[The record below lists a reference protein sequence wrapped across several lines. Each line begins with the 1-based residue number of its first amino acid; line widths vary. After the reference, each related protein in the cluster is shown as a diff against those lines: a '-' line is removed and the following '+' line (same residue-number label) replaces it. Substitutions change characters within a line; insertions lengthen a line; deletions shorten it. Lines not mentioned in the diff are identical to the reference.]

1 MPATL
6 TASIPQKGQM
16 VQVRGG
22 IYLVTEVHAQTRLL
36 ETSGRIVPTS
46 HLVHL
51 SSLMNDAL
59 GEVLSV
65 LWEHEPG
72 ARVFESLALPEGK
85 GFDPP
90 EQMAAFLNAVRW
102 GAASNAEVAYIQA
115 PFRCGVAREE
125 YQLDPLVRAVEMPRA
140 NLLIADDV
148 GLGKTIEAGLVMQEL
163 IFRHRVHSILIVCPA
178 ALQIQWREQMRDKF
192 GLEFMIIDSER
203 VRSLRRERGVRSN
216 PWTHFPR
223 LITSIDYLKREKSLR
238 ALRDLLPSGED
249 AAWPRN
255 IDLLVV
261 DEAHIVAPSGSGKY
275 AVDSMR
281 TQAIRL
287 IAPHAE
293 HKLFLTATPHNGY
306 PESFTALLELLDNQ
320 RFTRGLKPRP
330 EQLEAIMV
338 RRLKSEMTGWDGK
351 PLFPVR
357 RLKEIPVSF
366 TAEEKAI
373 HQALRKYGELRKQRN
388 GQPGNYLVDFVLK
401 LLKKR
406 LFSSPLAF
414 LKTLETH
421 IATLQR
427 QTIKADQRASEV
439 SLRLNFESL
448 EENDFADEGEYESQL
463 VESLE
468 LAATR
473 FEALSPEEQAL
484 LAQMRDWA
492 ETAASKGDSKLHELI
507 RWLKREI
514 APEGRWSDQR
524 VILFTEYRDS
534 LYWLMDMLKQHK
546 LLSKDRVLVLEGGM
560 DPAAREAIKA
570 AFQASPAD
578 SEVRILLATDA
589 ASEGIDLQNHCH
601 RLIHY
606 EIPWNPNRLEQ
617 RNGRIDRHGQR
628 FDPQIWHFVSAE
640 YLNQP
645 YDGAPGTLDGDLEFL
660 LRAARKVDQIRVDLG
675 KVGPVIAS
683 QVEQAMLGKRSGSLN
698 TTAAEQSASRARNSL
713 RFERDLR
720 KKLHMLSDKLQSSAR
735 SLQIEAKYIQEVVE
749 CGLELAGQ
757 PPLRPAEL
765 AGIWPHQQGRFT
777 SCPIFHM
784 PALSHQW
791 AACSEGLRHP
801 HTGNPRPITF
811 DADLVR
817 GRDDLVLI
825 HLNHKLVQM
834 CLRLLRAEVWSQ
846 DPKLHRMAVM
856 QVPDHVLKSPAL
868 LAFAR
873 LVVVGGH
880 KELLHE
886 ELIMGGG
893 TLWEGSF
900 SRFKTEGEKHPLL
913 NTAWAEPIAPA
924 LAERLLAAWPDC
936 QADLLRA
943 LNTRLNER
951 SKTILNQLNARCEKE
966 VKNLEQI
973 MDELAAQIEAQLKR
987 GEDEEIEVGSGET
1000 LPMAELLKEL
1010 NSDELRQFKRDQ
1022 DNLSHRLQRIPAEKA
1037 RESEAI
1043 RQRYAEPQA
1052 RLFPVGVIWYV
1063 PASLAG
1069 RA

>member
-6 TASIPQKGQM
+6 TASLPQKGQM

-22 IYLVTEVHAQTRLL
+22 IYLVTEVLAQTRIL
-36 ETSGRIVPTS
+36 ESSGRIVPTS

-59 GEVLSV
+59 GESLSV

-163 IFRHRVHSILIVCPA
+163 IFRHRAHTILIVCPA

-192 GLEFMIIDSER
+192 GLEFVIIDSER

-238 ALRDLLPSGED
+238 ALRDLLPSSEE

-275 AVDSMR
+275 ALDSKR

-306 PESFTALLELLDNQ
+306 LESFTALLELLDNQ

-357 RLKEIPVSF
+357 RLKEIAVTF
-366 TAEEKAI
+366 TDEEKAI
-373 HQALRKYGELRKQRN
+373 HQALRKYGELRKKQN

-427 QTIKADQRASEV
+427 QTFQAEQRASDTA
-439 SLRLNFESL
+439 LRLNFESL
-448 EENDFADEGEYESQL
+448 EENDFADEHEYESQ
-463 VESLE
+463 VIESLE

-492 ETAASKGDSKLHELI
+492 ETATSKGDSKLHELI
-507 RWLKREI
+507 RWLNTEI
-514 APEGRWSDQR
+514 APEGRWSD
-524 VILFTEYRDS
+524 
-534 LYWLMDMLKQHK
+534 
-546 LLSKDRVLVLEGGM
+546 
-560 DPAAREAIKA
+560 
-570 AFQASPAD
+570 
-578 SEVRILLATDA
+578 
-589 ASEGIDLQNHCH
+589 
-601 RLIHY
+601 
-606 EIPWNPNRLEQ
+606 
-617 RNGRIDRHGQR
+617 
-628 FDPQIWHFVSAE
+628 
-640 YLNQP
+640 
-645 YDGAPGTLDGDLEFL
+645 
-660 LRAARKVDQIRVDLG
+660 
-675 KVGPVIAS
+675 
-683 QVEQAMLGKRSGSLN
+683 
-698 TTAAEQSASRARNSL
+698 
-713 RFERDLR
+713 
-720 KKLHMLSDKLQSSAR
+720 
-735 SLQIEAKYIQEVVE
+735 
-749 CGLELAGQ
+749 
-757 PPLRPAEL
+757 
-765 AGIWPHQQGRFT
+765 
-777 SCPIFHM
+777 
-784 PALSHQW
+784 
-791 AACSEGLRHP
+791 
-801 HTGNPRPITF
+801 
-811 DADLVR
+811 
-817 GRDDLVLI
+817 
-825 HLNHKLVQM
+825 
-834 CLRLLRAEVWSQ
+834 
-846 DPKLHRMAVM
+846 
-856 QVPDHVLKSPAL
+856 
-868 LAFAR
+868 
-873 LVVVGGH
+873 
-880 KELLHE
+880 
-886 ELIMGGG
+886 
-893 TLWEGSF
+893 
-900 SRFKTEGEKHPLL
+900 
-913 NTAWAEPIAPA
+913 
-924 LAERLLAAWPDC
+924 
-936 QADLLRA
+936 
-943 LNTRLNER
+943 
-951 SKTILNQLNARCEKE
+951 
-966 VKNLEQI
+966 
-973 MDELAAQIEAQLKR
+973 
-987 GEDEEIEVGSGET
+987 
-1000 LPMAELLKEL
+1000 
-1010 NSDELRQFKRDQ
+1010 
-1022 DNLSHRLQRIPAEKA
+1022 
-1037 RESEAI
+1037 
-1043 RQRYAEPQA
+1043 
-1052 RLFPVGVIWYV
+1052 
-1063 PASLAG
+1063 
-1069 RA
+1069 